1 MRNFEYLGT
10 AIKYPITIV
19 NGKPAL
25 VNADENIKQSI
36 LQILSTPQGHRL
48 MLPEYGS
55 RLEEMVF
62 EQNDDILKNMVRL
75 FIMEALSTW
84 EKRIK
89 FKNVSFEQE
98 NDVILCEI
106 SYLIL
111 ASNEID
117 SFVYP
122 FYKKL
127 IH

>member
-1 MRNFEYLGT
+1 MKNFEYLGT

-25 VNADENIKQSI
+25 VTAEDNIKQSI

-55 RLEEMVF
+55 RLEEMMF

-75 FIMEALSTW
+75 FISDALSTW

-98 NDVILCEI
+98 NDVILCNI